1 MNDERESVALH
12 NFSDLDHRRR
22 IDDFRISW
30 PNNEAR
36 RASDAPDAPDIDVL
50 FLVMLGLI
58 IGLSITGAG
67 FYIWQIYLLVRSIIH
82 G

>member
-1 MNDERESVALH
+1 MNDEHEGVTLH

-30 PNNEAR
+30 PNNQTR
-36 RASDAPDAPDIDVL
+36 RASNVPDAPDIDVL

-67 FYIWQIYLLVRSIIH
+67 FYFWQIYLLVRILIH